1 MRSKMVQISKVR
13 SEAQAAAVERL
24 AWDFIAWIRDRYPD
38 MADDIDHYLAEQD
51 FANRIKDVRRYY
63 GPPNGDCLLAEV
75 GGEPVG
81 ILMLKD
87 IGGGECEMNRMYVSD
102 AARGHGVGR
111 KLVAALLDLAR
122 ELGFA
127 RMRLSAL
134 PRHHEALALYRSVGF
149 AEDSSVTLKGNTSNS
164 VRMSLDLNA

>member
-1 MRSKMVQISKVR
+1 MLTIERVR
-13 SEAQAAAVERL
+13 SDRQAAAVEEL
-24 AWDFIAWIRDRYPD
+24 AWAFVAWLRDRYPD
-38 MADDIDHYLAEQD
+38 MADDIDHYLVEQD
-51 FANRIKDVRRYY
+51 FAHRITDVRRYY
-63 GPPNGDCLLAEV
+63 GPPKGDCLLAEV
-75 GGEPVG
+75 DGNPVG

-102 AARGHGVGR
+102 AARGQGVGR

-149 AEDSSVTLKGNTSNS
+149 VEDSSVTLAGNTSNS
-164 VRMSLDLNA
+164 VRMSLDLTA